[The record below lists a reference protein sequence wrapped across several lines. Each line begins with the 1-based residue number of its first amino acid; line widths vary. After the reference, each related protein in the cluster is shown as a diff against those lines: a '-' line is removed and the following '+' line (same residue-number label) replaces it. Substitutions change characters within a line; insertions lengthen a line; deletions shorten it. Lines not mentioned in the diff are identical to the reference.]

1 MVDLISVI
9 IPVYNVETYL
19 YDCLESVVN
28 QTYKNLEIIL
38 INDGS
43 EDQSGSICNQFQ
55 SADSRIKVLHNIN
68 GGLSDARNHG
78 IKIATGKFL
87 IFIDSDD
94 IVDIKYIEE
103 LHDTLKKENADMSI
117 CNYIRFNTKE
127 DIIQDNKNSV
137 PIVFDSRECFL
148 KYFDVKYKSSIV
160 VAWGKLYKKEHWHD
174 IEFPVGKLHEDEFTT
189 YKLIYKADKIAYIDK
204 YLYFYRENPKSITG
218 DKYNI
223 KHLDAIEA
231 FENYIAF
238 FRNKKDKELEDSI
251 MLYYYYFLRNN
262 IKLITQNN
270 GDKDVIKKLKVIRN
284 NLIPKLVLSSYLKLK
299 IKGKLIIY
307 SLTRY

>member
-9 IPVYNVETYL
+9 IPIYNVEEYL
-19 YDCLESVVN
+19 SDCLESVLN

-43 EDQSGSICNQFQ
+43 QDESGNICNQFQ
-55 SADSRIKVLHNIN
+55 IRDSRIKVLHNKN

-78 IKIATGKFL
+78 LKIASGEFI

-94 IVDIKYIEE
+94 FVDIKYIEY
-103 LHDTLKKENADMSI
+103 LYSALKKENADMAI
-117 CNYIRFNTKE
+117 CNYIRFNSKE
-127 DIIQDNKNSV
+127 EIINDNKDSSLK
-137 PIVFDSRECFL
+137 IYDSRECFL
-148 KYFDVKYKSSIV
+148 KYFDINYQSSIV
-160 VAWGKLYKKEHWHD
+160 VAWGKLYKKEYWHD

-189 YKLIYKADKIAYIDK
+189 YKLIFKAEKIVYVDKK
-204 YLYFYRENPKSITG
+204 LYFYRENPKSITG

-231 FENYIAF
+231 FENYIEF
-238 FRNKKDKELEDSI
+238 FRNKKDDELEENI
-251 MLYYYYFLRNN
+251 MLYYFYFLRNN

-284 NLIPKLVLSSYLKLK
+284 NLIPKLILSSYLNLK